1 MGVTG
6 RRLTL
11 AGGLVAVM
19 AAIILTVRAAPAS
32 SISSKCPAG
41 ETEDVFTMVCLP
53 DVAPSVVQMTTA
65 EFGGVPEID
74 GVPCTGHNSYECI
87 GLGEEQLAE
96 GPAPSARSTVSS
108 SP

>member
-1 MGVTG
+1 M
-6 RRLTL
+6 
-11 AGGLVAVM
+11 
-19 AAIILTVRAAPAS
+19 
-32 SISSKCPAG
+32 
-41 ETEDVFTMVCLP
+41 
-53 DVAPSVVQMTTA
+53 APSVVQMTTA

-87 GLGEEQLAE
+87 GLGEEQLVQ